1 MTKVTFSLQGDKI
14 LSVDILGHAGY
25 AEEGEDIVCAA
36 ISSAVM
42 LTHALLYDVQH
53 IPVDTL
59 IEDEGAHIRF
69 TLPKDTVERG
79 QDALQALKLH
89 FSELEQN
96 YSDFLNVMEVHTDAE
111 DYSFSRIK
119 RAQVL
124 PRTAVIPSPSDWALS
139 AQTVRPYRQA
149 TSSFASAAR
158 RSIRA

>member
-42 LTHALLYDVQH
+42 LTHALLYDVQR

-69 TLPKDTVERG
+69 TLPKDGTYPEAMTKAAKG
-79 QDALQALKLH
+79 KTKLGVAYVVDKGV
-89 FSELEQN
+89 S
-96 YSDFLNVMEVHTDAE
+96 YAV
-111 DYSFSRIK
+111 
-119 RAQVL
+119 VL
-124 PRTAVIPSPSDWALS
+124 
-139 AQTVRPYRQA
+139 
-149 TSSFASAAR
+149 FG
-158 RSIRA
+158 